1 MQPQLVS
8 QFVKYAARA
17 VVTAVILVTA
27 PILAKVSY
35 ETVTFIDVDGH
46 RYVNYATTRSA
57 EETYSVFMD
66 KAASLDDYLFVSP
79 NSYQFD
85 ESSSENNVLRF
96 QQGSYA
102 LMSQG
107 DYIDNTAPEQSAV
120 TVDDG
125 VYTLS
130 TWDGSRHSNGHY
142 GYWNTPENYA
152 NFASAW
158 IFPKHFEVLEYY
170 SNREGEWVRRG
181 NALAFFANDT
191 NDLTFEIRY
200 RARSAQAYR
209 SIKARLQ
216 GIESVDIEQ
225 TEDRVTVIMKNE
237 ILFAS
242 GSASLSETGEQLL
255 VDLANSLGDNSA
267 YDVIV
272 EGHTDDVPISGALA
286 EIYPTNWELS
296 SKRALNVV
304 HALSSAGINPY
315 RLQARAFGP
324 FKPRTANDSKINRM
338 ANRRIELIIKP
349 RA

>member
-1 MQPQLVS
+1 V
-8 QFVKYAARA
+8 
-17 VVTAVILVTA
+17 
-27 PILAKVSY
+27 LAKVSY
-35 ETVTFIDVDGH
+35 ETVTFIDTDGH

-85 ESSSENNVLRF
+85 ESSSENNILRF

-107 DYIDNTAPEQSAV
+107 DYIDTTEPAQSAV
-120 TVDDG
+120 TVDDEG

-130 TWDGSRHSNGHY
+130 TWDGRRHSNGHY
-142 GYWNTPENYA
+142 GYWNTPDNYA

-158 IFPKHFEVLEYY
+158 VFPKHFDVLEYY
-170 SNREGEWVRRG
+170 SNRDGEWVRRG

-200 RARSAQAYR
+200 RARSSHAYR
-209 SIKARLQ
+209 TLKAQLQ
-216 GIESVDIEQ
+216 GIDSVDIEQ

-242 GSASLSETGEQLL
+242 GSASLSDTGEQLL
-255 VDLANSLGDNSA
+255 MDLASSLGDSSG

-304 HALSSAGINPY
+304 HTLSSAGISPY